1 MKYRNKLARFAWFC
15 LLPLAMV
22 GCTDWDAHYDVDN
35 QKTWADKTLWEEIES
50 RPQLEEYRMLLEHYG
65 YKEVLNGSQM
75 YTVFAPMGAVD
86 TMGLSA
92 EKIRTEVIE
101 NHIARFVY
109 SANEATDKKEVTM
122 LNSKSILF
130 TQSGEGYSFGENLL
144 TDEYNIIAKNGVLHI
159 ISGQQRFFHN
169 VWEYLTTDVRFDSI
183 RNYLY
188 SFNEDYLDEDKSV
201 KGEIN
206 AEGKQ
211 EYLDSVIIS
220 YNQMM
225 YYLGQLNNEDSL
237 YTMIVPTNEAWAE
250 AYERVK
256 EYYKYPAGL
265 NNSDS
270 LQMHYTKQAMVRDLV
285 FSHTVQKSVEDSLIS
300 TNLGKFYRPFEDG
313 NILSGYSAWNQAEE
327 CSNGRVFVVEQLRHK
342 PWQSWHSTIKVEA
355 ENSNALVN
363 DTVQDRIRMIY
374 RNRLGSSD
382 SMYTKISGGAYLEML
397 EKQQGNH
404 PKIAFNVWNTLRG
417 KYRVKVV
424 FLPQEMATS
433 KNKSI
438 LPNSFEASC
447 SVVNEEGILKAP
459 AKIPSNWKKIK
470 NNPEKIDT
478 VEIDVLDFGTC
489 VYGQEKIGLK
499 LELKSDFGTKAKDY
513 KEYSGTFLIDCI
525 ILEPVKE

>member
-1 MKYRNKLARFAWFC
+1 MKYRKLLRFAWLY

-22 GCTDWDAHYDVDN
+22 GCTDWDAHYDEDN
-35 QKTWADKTLWEEIES
+35 QKIWGEKTLWEEIAS
-50 RPQLEEYRMLLEHYG
+50 RPQLEEYMKLLEQYG

-75 YTVFAPMGAVD
+75 YTVFAPVGVVD
-86 TMGLSA
+86 TVGLSA
-92 EKIRTEVIE
+92 AKIRTEVIE
-101 NHIARFVY
+101 NHIARFAL
-109 SANEATDKKEVTM
+109 SANNATDKKAVTM
-122 LNSKSILF
+122 LNTKSILF
-130 TQSGEGYSFGENLL
+130 TQNGAGYSFGDHLL
-144 TDEYNIIAKNGVLHI
+144 TEDYNIIAKNGVLHI
-159 ISGQQRFFHN
+159 IDGQQRFFHN
-169 VWEYLTTDVRFDSI
+169 VWEYLTTDARFDSI
-183 RNYLY
+183 CNYLY
-188 SFNEDYLDEDKSV
+188 SFNEDYLDENKSV

-220 YNQMM
+220 YNQML

-237 YTMIVPTNEAWAE
+237 YTMIVPTNEAWEE
-250 AYERVK
+250 AYGRVK
-256 EYYKYPAGL
+256 EYYLYPKGL
-265 NNSDS
+265 SNADS
-270 LQMHYTKQAMVRDLV
+270 LQSHYAKLAMVRDLV

-300 TNLGKFYRPFEDG
+300 TNRGKFYKPFEEG
-313 NILSGYSAWNQAEE
+313 NILSGYSDWGQAVE
-327 CSNGRVFVVEQLRHK
+327 CSNGGVFVVEQLNHK
-342 PWQSWHSTIKVEA
+342 PWQSWHETIKVEA

-363 DTVQDRIRMIY
+363 DTVQDKIRMIY

-424 FLPQEMATS
+424 FLPQELASS
-433 KNKSI
+433 KNKAI

-447 SVVNEEGILKAP
+447 SVVDDKGVLKAP

-478 VEIDVLDFGTC
+478 VEIDVLDFGSC
-489 VYGQEKIGLK
+489 VYGQDKVGLK
-499 LELKSDFGTKAKDY
+499 LELKSDFGTKASDY
-513 KEYSGTFLIDCI
+513 KKNSGTFLIDCI